1 MTSTTTYTTTPADL
15 VPDLRKLQGEIRQKR
30 SEAGGQAD
38 LAMQQ
43 FAKDLTETEKWRNM
57 EGSTKEALENN
68 EDVRSDMASVL
79 NQLQGQGSRLLG
91 LMLNITKTTIPKF
104 SYDQNKLD
112 AKIHDVSKHSRQD
125 LMNQALRLRLKM
137 KVAYKK
143 TKAFTDRQ
151 AYH

>member
-1 MTSTTTYTTTPADL
+1 
-15 VPDLRKLQGEIRQKR
+15 
-30 SEAGGQAD
+30 
-38 LAMQQ
+38 
-43 FAKDLTETEKWRNM
+43 M

-68 EDVRSDMASVL
+68 EDVRSDMESVL